1 MSNLNLDHL
10 DIFKVTYS
18 ATIIICKQQ
27 NENAACRLKN
37 VLSNKE
43 WTINKQARNVDYFA
57 RQSEATVCFV
67 GNGFVFVKTHQ
78 NGITVKF
85 SDTFFLK
92 T

>member
-43 WTINKQARNVDYFA
+43 WTINKQ
-57 RQSEATVCFV
+57 
-67 GNGFVFVKTHQ
+67 G
-78 NGITVKF
+78 
-85 SDTFFLK
+85 
-92 T
+92 

>member
-1 MSNLNLDHL
+1 MLRVDLRMFYQ
-10 DIFKVTYS
+10 IR
-18 ATIIICKQQ
+18 
-27 NENAACRLKN
+27 NEQLT
-37 VLSNKE
+37 NKA
-43 WTINKQARNVDYFA
+43 KGRNVDYFA

-92 T
+92 TYLFKKYNNQKKDL

>member
-1 MSNLNLDHL
+1 MLRVDLRMFYQIKNEQL
-10 DIFKVTYS
+10 T
-18 ATIIICKQQ
+18 KQG
-27 NENAACRLKN
+27 
-37 VLSNKE
+37 
-43 WTINKQARNVDYFA
+43 RNVDCFA